1 MADFGL
7 AKQFDQAKD
16 YFRQDQ
22 DEMAKLPVKWL
33 ALESFLDGVFSEKS
47 DVVYVVAKILK
58 HCMDTSF

>member
-33 ALESFLDGVFSEKS
+33 ALESLLDRVFSEKS
-47 DVVYVVAKILK
+47 DVVRKYSYIIV
-58 HCMDTSF
+58 